1 LEICIE
7 QNRTLSEPCACLVV
21 ACQENGQLTAS
32 AEKVDELSGGF
43 LRRFLSYGDFTA
55 EAGQCQL
62 LYGIPGIG
70 AERLLLVGVGSEK
83 KLSEGKLQKAAR
95 ALGREIARSELSEI
109 HLALADVA
117 VAHRSGAAANELWL
131 RGILDGQYRFD
142 QHRQPAKRPRRSLRK
157 INILLPESGSEGER
171 QEWQQSCDLAL
182 AISRASD
189 WARDLANQP
198 GNICTPTWLAD
209 QAVAMAQARG
219 IAYEILGPAEMEELG
234 MHLLLGVAQGSRQE
248 PRLIVLHYRGG
259 AEGAAPIVL
268 VGKGLTFDAGGIS
281 LKPADKM
288 DEMKYDM
295 CGGAAALAAIQA
307 AADLALPL
315 NITAI
320 VPASENLPDGKA
332 TKPGDIHRS
341 MAGLTVEII
350 NTDAE
355 GRLILA
361 DALTYAK
368 RFNPEAVIDMATLT
382 GACVIALGHQTAAV
396 LGNHE
401 GLVSELLQAGR
412 SSQDRAW
419 ELPLF
424 EEYQEQLKSPF
435 ADLSNVGGRPA
446 GTITAACFLS
456 RFTEDYRWAHLD
468 IAGVAWQSGDNK
480 GATGRPVP
488 LLVHFLQHR
497 AKAH

>member
-1 LEICIE
+1 MEISLQ
-7 QNRTLSEPCACLVV
+7 QNVTLSEPCACLVL
-21 ACQENGQLTAS
+21 ACHEKGRLTAN
-32 AEKVDELSGGF
+32 AKKIDELSGGF
-43 LRRFLSYGDFTA
+43 LSRFLASGDFTA
-55 EAGQCQL
+55 EPGQCQL
-62 LYGIPGIG
+62 LYGIPGLA
-70 AERLLLVGVGSEK
+70 AERLLLVGVGAGDR
-83 KLSEGKLQKAAR
+83 LAEGNLQKAAR
-95 ALGREIARSELSEI
+95 ALGQTVARAQLTEL
-109 HLALADVA
+109 HLAVADVA
-117 VAHRSGAAANELWL
+117 VAQRSSAAATELWL
-131 RGILDGQYRFD
+131 RGILDAQYRFD
-142 QHRQPAKRPRRSLRK
+142 QHKEPAKHPRRSLEK
-157 INILLPESGSEGER
+157 ISVLVEGKMGKEEEAEM
-171 QEWQQSCDLAL
+171 QLAL
-182 AISRASD
+182 GYANAISRASD

-198 GNICTPTWLAD
+198 GNICTPTWLAE
-209 QAVAMAQARG
+209 QASQMARARG
-219 IAYEILGPAEMEELG
+219 IEAEILGPAEMEELG
-234 MHLLLGVAQGSRQE
+234 MQLLLGVAQGSRQE

-259 AEGAAPIVL
+259 AADAAPIVL

-315 NITAI
+315 NVTVI
-320 VPASENLPDGKA
+320 VPASENLPDGQA

-361 DALTYAK
+361 DALSYAK
-368 RFNPEAVIDMATLT
+368 RFNPDVVIDMATLT
-382 GACVIALGHQTAAV
+382 GACIIALGHQTAAV
-396 LGNHE
+396 LGNHQ
-401 GLVSELLQAGR
+401 GLVAELLHAGR

-424 EEYQEQLKSPF
+424 DEYQEQLKSPF

-456 RFTEDYRWAHLD
+456 RFTEEYRWAHLD
-468 IAGVAWQSGDNK
+468 IAGVAWQSGEHR

-488 LLVHFLQHR
+488 LLVHFLLQR
-497 AKAH
+497 AKAI

>member
-1 LEICIE
+1 MEISLQ
-7 QNRTLSEPCACLVV
+7 QNVTLSEPCACLVL
-21 ACQENGQLTAS
+21 ACHENDQLGAN
-32 AEKVDELSGGF
+32 AQKIDEQSDGF
-43 LRRFLSYGDFTA
+43 LSRFLASGDFTA
-55 EAGQCQL
+55 EPGQCQL
-62 LYGIPGIG
+62 LYGVPNVG
-70 AERLLLVGVGSEK
+70 AERVLLVGVGGGEK
-83 KLSEGKLQKAAR
+83 LAEGKLQKAAR
-95 ALGREIARSELSEI
+95 SLGQVVARAQLTELCLALG
-109 HLALADVA
+109 DVA
-117 VAHRSGAAANELWL
+117 VARRSPAAAMELWL
-131 RGILDGQYRFD
+131 RGILDAQYRFD
-142 QHRQPAKRPRRSLRK
+142 QHKEPARHPRRSLE
-157 INILLPESGSEGER
+157 NIRVLVAEKLDAEAER
-171 QEWQQSCDLAL
+171 EMQQALAL
-182 AISRASD
+182 AHAISQASD

-198 GNICTPTWLAD
+198 GNICTPSWLAE
-209 QAVAMAQARG
+209 QAQEMASSRG
-219 IAYEILGPAEMEELG
+219 IEAEILGPAEMQELG

-259 AEGAAPIVL
+259 AEDAAPIVL

-307 AADLALPL
+307 AADLKLPL
-315 NITAI
+315 NITVI
-320 VPASENLPDGKA
+320 VPASENLPDGQA

-368 RFNPEAVIDMATLT
+368 RFHPDVVIDMATLT
-382 GACVIALGHQTAAV
+382 GACIIALGHQTAAV

-401 GLVSELLQAGR
+401 GLVAELLHASR

-424 EEYQEQLKSPF
+424 DEYQEQLKSPF

-468 IAGVAWQSGDNK
+468 IAGVAWQSGEHK

-488 LLVHFLQHR
+488 LLVHFLRQR
-497 AKAH
+497 ALA